1 MARLIQEA
9 ENDVALQLDN
19 TKNTKDKISSGIIV
33 KGRGDLHLGLLLEKM
48 RREGFEL
55 SVSPPIVI
63 T

>member
-1 MARLIQEA
+1 LARLIQEA